1 VKKRGLPEGYV
12 RGLEKLWGIAIKEVD
27 TIEDSILTAL
37 AGNNDNESV
46 LNVWNDESK
55 PPRILIISDLSLH
68 LSGSPKL
75 LNLNARTVHGH
86 AKLMRSQTTQ
96 KHGWMFGGSHKC
108 LESLRGYFRLKNLQ
122 PRP

>member
-37 AGNNDNESV
+37 AGNEDNESV

-55 PPRILIISDLSLH
+55 PFRILGHLWRFKSQVKSKALSLQCTDETGH
-68 LSGSPKL
+68 TKL
-75 LNLNARTVHGH
+75 ID
-86 AKLMRSQTTQ
+86 SQTIQ
-96 KHGWMFGGSHKC
+96 KLGWMSGGSRKC
-108 LESLRGYFRLKNLQ
+108 LESSRGYFRLKNLQ
-122 PRP
+122 LRP